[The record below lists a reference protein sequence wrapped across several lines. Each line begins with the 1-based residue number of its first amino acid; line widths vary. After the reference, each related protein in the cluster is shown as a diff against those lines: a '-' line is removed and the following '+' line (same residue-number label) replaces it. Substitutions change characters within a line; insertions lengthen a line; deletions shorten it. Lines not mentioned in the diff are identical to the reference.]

1 VRYVVMIKYN
11 NALAS
16 LLLVLVI
23 VLFGCSD
30 EEQQPLVQGEFVA
43 ASEQI
48 DISYGTDPLQTY
60 DLYLP
65 ANRSTTETDVIILVH
80 GGSWTGGDKDDVFG
94 IVELLQETMPG
105 YAIANI
111 NYRLTID
118 PDALFVDHIADVESV
133 VLDIAN
139 RNEEFGVS
147 QDMAMAGVS
156 AGGHMT
162 LLYAYA
168 NNTNDYI
175 KVAGN
180 IIGPTFFLDPSYIDG
195 SNISFLATIAAITTA
210 TGVPVTD
217 EEYYGRVSP
226 LLSVTSNTIPTIQFM
241 GDQDPLIPITQ
252 GFLLE
257 EALNNNNI
265 PNEFIIYEGEG
276 HGWTDPDNWTDT
288 AVRFRDFVEE
298 HL

>member
-1 VRYVVMIKYN
+1 MIKYN

-168 NNTNDYI
+168 NNTND
-175 KVAGN
+175 
-180 IIGPTFFLDPSYIDG
+180 
-195 SNISFLATIAAITTA
+195 
-210 TGVPVTD
+210 
-217 EEYYGRVSP
+217 
-226 LLSVTSNTIPTIQFM
+226 
-241 GDQDPLIPITQ
+241 
-252 GFLLE
+252 
-257 EALNNNNI
+257 
-265 PNEFIIYEGEG
+265 
-276 HGWTDPDNWTDT
+276 
-288 AVRFRDFVEE
+288 
-298 HL
+298 

>member
-1 VRYVVMIKYN
+1 MIKYN
-11 NALAS
+11 SS
-16 LLLVLVI
+16 LIITIFTLFTVLSS
-23 VLFGCSD
+23 CSE
-30 EEQQPLVQGEFVA
+30 EEQTRVQGEFVE

-48 DISYGTDPLQTY
+48 DISYGSDPLQTY

-65 ANRSTTETDVIILVH
+65 ANRSTMETDVIILVH
-80 GGSWTGGDKDDVFG
+80 GGSWTGGDKDDIFG
-94 IVELLQETMPG
+94 IVELLQQTMPG

-111 NYRLTID
+111 NYRLNID

-133 VLDIAN
+133 VLDLAN

-147 QDMAMAGVS
+147 QDMVMAGVS

-180 IIGPTFFLDPSYIDG
+180 IIGPTFFLDPSYTDG

-226 LLSVTSNTIPTIQFM
+226 LLSVTSNSVPTIQFM

-257 EALNNNNI
+257 EALDNNNVS
-265 PNEFIIYEGEG
+265 NEFIIYEGEG
-276 HGWTDPDNWTDT
+276 HGWTNPANWTDT
-288 AVRFRDFVEE
+288 AVRFRDFVER